1 MQKVGVTQ
9 DLFRILGLGPAFNG
23 PFMKWI
29 ELGCHGVSHCSPQ
42 RSMPHSTKAGQEME
56 VKEDVRRKEW
66 GGDDKRGGRGGATH
80 GGGETEGL
88 FLQCLN
94 LVLQPHAPS
103 WLTTR
108 RPLRTP

>member
-66 GGDDKRGGRGGATH
+66 GGG
-80 GGGETEGL
+80 
-88 FLQCLN
+88 
-94 LVLQPHAPS
+94 
-103 WLTTR
+103 TTKEAEEEE
-108 RPLRTP
+108 PPTVEEKLKASFFNA